1 MVKVLTGSTTL
12 TQAAPPKVVLPVLC
26 LCSFSV
32 IFNLRV
38 LGPVLVDISRDL
50 NVTIA
55 KAGSLAVAY
64 SLPFT
69 IAALFVAPL
78 SDRFG
83 RRLMMLLGISTL
95 ALAAFGAV
103 LAPSFEALFL
113 ARVLAGLGGAVLQ
126 PATMASVGDYFP
138 YNERGR
144 AMSWVIG
151 ATTMSTVV
159 GVPVGTFLAGI
170 FSWRWIFAL
179 LGIILL
185 IATVI
190 VIILFPDGNRTTTTD
205 TKGLDEYKSNFK
217 RVLREPSA
225 IATLISTCLF
235 GMFWHGWNT
244 FSGAFFI
251 QTFSLSTKELA
262 PIIVLQGSGTFTG
275 SYLGG
280 VLSDRIGKKNTMSI
294 GLLLGGIIIT
304 LLTNLTFSLWLTLA
318 LMVLMSINAGIR
330 FTSENAL
337 ATEQVPDAR
346 GTMMAMDASTLQ
358 LGSVL
363 GSSAGSLMI
372 GSFSSYSPLGF
383 AFGTFSLL
391 SSVATRFFVREKIA
405 DPPS

>member
-1 MVKVLTGSTTL
+1 MVKVSTGSTAIPHTV
-12 TQAAPPKVVLPVLC
+12 PPKVVLPVLC

-38 LGPVLVDISRDL
+38 LGPVLVDISQDL

-69 IAALFVAPL
+69 ITALFVAPL

-83 RRLMMLLGISTL
+83 RRSMMLIGIFTL
-95 ALAAFGAV
+95 SLAALGAV
-103 LAPSFEALFL
+103 FTPSFESLFL
-113 ARVLAGLGGAVLQ
+113 TRILAGFGGAVLQ

-138 YNERGR
+138 YAERGR

-151 ATTMSTVV
+151 ATTMSTVL
-159 GVPVGTFLAGI
+159 GVPAGTFLAGI
-170 FSWRWIFAL
+170 FTWRWIFAL

-185 IATVI
+185 IATII
-190 VIILFPDGNRTTTTD
+190 VAALFPHDGRLAKSD
-205 TKGLDEYKSNFK
+205 TKGLEGYKSNFL
-217 RVLREPSA
+217 RILREPSA

-262 PIIVLQGSGTFTG
+262 PIIMLQGSGTFTG

-280 VLSDRIGKKNTMSI
+280 VLSDRLGKKNTMTI
-294 GLLLGGIIIT
+294 GLLLGAVMMT
-304 LLTNLTFSLWLTLA
+304 LLTNVVVSLWLTLI
-318 LMVLMSINAGIR
+318 LMMLMSINAGIR

-363 GSSAGSLMI
+363 GSSAGSLII
-372 GSFSSYSPLGF
+372 GSFSNYSPLGF
-383 AFGTFSLL
+383 IFGAFSLL
-391 SSVATRFFVREKIA
+391 SSAVARFFIREENA
-405 DPPS
+405 ESPT

>member
-1 MVKVLTGSTTL
+1 MVNVSAGSTARY
-12 TQAAPPKVVLPVLC
+12 QAAPPKVVLPVLC

-50 NVTIA
+50 EVTIA

-69 IAALFVAPL
+69 IVALFVAPL

-95 ALAAFGAV
+95 SLAAFGAV

-113 ARVLAGLGGAVLQ
+113 ARILAGFGGAVLQ

-138 YNERGR
+138 YAERGH

-151 ATTMSTVV
+151 AATMSTVL
-159 GVPVGTFLAGI
+159 GVPAGTFLAGI
-170 FSWRWIFAL
+170 FTWRWIFAL

-185 IATVI
+185 VATTIVVI
-190 VIILFPDGNRTTTTD
+190 VFPEDKKATRNA
-205 TKGLDEYKSNFK
+205 TKGLDEYKSNFR
-217 RVLREPSA
+217 RVLHQPSA
-225 IATLISTCLF
+225 IATLLSTVLF
-235 GMFWHGWNT
+235 GMLWHGWNT
-244 FSGAFFI
+244 FNGAFFI

-262 PIIVLQGSGTFTG
+262 PIIILQGSGTFTG
-275 SYLGG
+275 SYIGG
-280 VLSDRIGKKNTMSI
+280 VLSDRMGKKNTMTI
-294 GLLLGGIIIT
+294 GLTMAGIIMI
-304 LLTNLTFSLWLTLA
+304 LLTNMVFSLWLTLI
-318 LMVLMSINAGIR
+318 LMFLMSINAGIR
-330 FTSENAL
+330 FTSESTL

-363 GSSAGSLMI
+363 GSSAGSIII
-372 GSFSSYSPLGF
+372 GSFNSYYPLGF
-383 AFGTFSLL
+383 VFGTFSLL
-391 SSVATRFFVREKIA
+391 SSAVARLFIKEKTVDA
-405 DPPS
+405 TS